1 MTTHRPAAAEQNP
14 QPAATK
20 GEPSVADEIIAKAEA
35 ALDRLAA
42 EYPRHA
48 HRDISDMHRFAGLM
62 TSDLA
67 NRRHHYNEIL
77 RIAHDVRGQGILFGY
92 PLLTRYAASLCR
104 ATRLLE
110 DDDAAIL
117 GIVRA
122 HIAAMNAVLESGTT
136 GFGDRTAQTVA
147 AGLELL
153 VSSRVDR

>member
-1 MTTHRPAAAEQNP
+1 MTTHRPATAGQNH
-14 QPAATK
+14 QPAAKTQ
-20 GEPSVADEIIAKAEA
+20 ESSIADEMIAKAEA

-122 HIAAMNAVLESGTT
+122 HIAAMNAILENGTT

-153 VSSRVDR
+153 VSSRVGR

>member
-1 MTTHRPAAAEQNP
+1 M
-14 QPAATK
+14 
-20 GEPSVADEIIAKAEA
+20 IAKAEA

-122 HIAAMNAVLESGTT
+122 HIAAMNAILENGTT

-153 VSSRVDR
+153 VSSRVGR

>member
-1 MTTHRPAAAEQNP
+1 VKQGT
-14 QPAATK
+14 
-20 GEPSVADEIIAKAEA
+20 SSIADEMIAKAEA

-62 TSDLA
+62 ASDLT

-77 RIAHDVRGQGILFGY
+77 RIAHDVRGQGALFGY

-110 DDDAAIL
+110 DDDAAIM
-117 GIVRA
+117 G
-122 HIAAMNAVLESGTT
+122 MMQAVLQRGAMDL
-136 GFGDRTAQTVA
+136 GNRTAQAVA

-153 VSSRVDR
+153 VSSRVAR

>member
-1 MTTHRPAAAEQNP
+1 VKQGT
-14 QPAATK
+14 
-20 GEPSVADEIIAKAEA
+20 SSIADEMIAKAEA

-62 TSDLA
+62 ASDLT

-77 RIAHDVRGQGILFGY
+77 RIAHDVRGQGALFGY

-110 DDDAAIL
+110 DDDAAIM
-117 GIVRA
+117 GIVQV
-122 HIAAMNAVLESGTT
+122 HIAAMQAVLQRGAMNL
-136 GFGDRTAQTVA
+136 GNRTAQAVA

-153 VSSRVDR
+153 VSSRVAR

>member
-1 MTTHRPAAAEQNP
+1 MTTYR
-14 QPAATK
+14 AATEEQGSQATVK
-20 GEPSVADEIIAKAEA
+20 QESSSIADEMIAKAEA
-35 ALDRLAA
+35 ALDKLAA

-48 HRDISDMHRFAGLM
+48 HRDISDMQRFAGLM

-77 RIAHDVRGQGILFGY
+77 RIAHDVCGQGALFGY

-110 DDDAAIL
+110 DNDAAIL

-122 HIAAMNAVLESGTT
+122 HIAAMQAILERGTT
-136 GFGDRTAQTVA
+136 GLGDRTAQAVA

>member
-1 MTTHRPAAAEQNP
+1 MTTYRSAGDRESHNP
-14 QPAATK
+14 PVKPRT
-20 GEPSVADEIIAKAEA
+20 SSIADEMIAKAEA
-35 ALDRLAA
+35 ALDKLAA

-48 HRDISDMHRFAGLM
+48 LRDISDMQRFAGLM
-62 TSDLA
+62 ASDLG

-77 RIAHDVRGQGILFGY
+77 RIAHDVCGQGALFGY

-110 DDDAAIL
+110 DNDAAIL
-117 GIVRA
+117 VIVRA
-122 HIAAMNAVLESGTT
+122 HIAAMDAILESGTT
-136 GFGDRTAQTVA
+136 GIGDRTAQAVA